1 MYINITS
8 DSYMYKKTVGNKEV
22 YVVAIKPLDES
33 SYYILGTPFLSSMYG
48 IFDFDKER
56 LGIVPLNGLM

>member
-1 MYINITS
+1 
-8 DSYMYKKTVGNKEV
+8 MYKKTVGNKVV
-22 YVVAIKPLDES
+22 YVVAVKPLDES